1 MRKLFYFYTIK
12 LIQKQNKMQTST
24 LPTNQSYIRNGF
36 GQQFQVHYQG
46 EQVIL
51 KNYQTG
57 KLTQLSLRVFT
68 QLWKNKNYDT
78 VINPNSTREYLDTR
92 SIASRFLI
100 KE

>member
-1 MRKLFYFYTIK
+1 
-12 LIQKQNKMQTST
+12 MQTNT
-24 LPTNQSYIRNGF
+24 LPANQSYIRNGY

-51 KNYQTG
+51 KNHQTG
-57 KLTQLSLRVFT
+57 KLTQLSLRVFA

-78 VINPNSTREYLDTR
+78 VINPDSTREYLDTR
-92 SIASRFLI
+92 ALASRFLI